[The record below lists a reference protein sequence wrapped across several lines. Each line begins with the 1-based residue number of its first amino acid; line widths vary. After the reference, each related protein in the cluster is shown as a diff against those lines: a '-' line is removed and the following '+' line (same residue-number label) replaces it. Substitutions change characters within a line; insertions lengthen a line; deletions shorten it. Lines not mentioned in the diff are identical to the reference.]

1 MNLKPENILIDNN
14 NELKITDF
22 GISKIAERKS
32 YSPIKVIENMRY
44 FSPEA
49 LNAGDNLSIIT
60 FKSDIWSYGIVI
72 LELAFGRDTY
82 RNTDIMEID
91 QEKVKAEF
99 DKRGGYSNEM
109 RDFIAR
115 CFTERAEER
124 PSVDDLLSDDWFNDV
139 RFEKENILERVLN
152 QLEIELYDKISIGT
166 GSFGVVYKARYTLT
180 NVSCVCK
187 VIQLEKADDMNR
199 LIKSVEDEI
208 RIMKEYSGKP
218 GIVTIYDYKVLKENA
233 IIIMEYCT
241 EGSLQK
247 YVERE
252 RRLREE
258 VNINYQKKEIKSI
271 AFQILVG
278 IYNLRGIVHRDIKPE
293 NLLIDSYGNVKLID
307 YGLAKDGNGFAQ
319 LTLAGSSRYFAPE
332 VRNGISQSHKSDIW
346 SFGVVIMELAFRK
359 NTLEVRKLYS
369 FNSESIITFF
379 NENKEYSNEM
389 ALFVSKCFER
399 KVEKRVSVKV
409 LLKEKWMNDVDIRKF
424 APIIKSGNNN

>member
-32 YSPIKVIENMRY
+32 SSPIKVIENMRY

-72 LELAFGRDTY
+72 LESAFGRDTY

-208 RIMKEYSGKP
+208 RIMKEYSSKP
-218 GIVTIYDYKVLKENA
+218 GIVTIYDYKVLKENS

-346 SFGVVIMELAFRK
+346 SFGVVIMELAFGK

-399 KVEKRVSVKV
+399 KVEKRVSVNV
-409 LLKEKWMNDVDIRKF
+409 LLKEKWMNDVDVRKF